1 MTPASRPAPGNPDPD
16 APARPDRLFDAY
28 VFDLD
33 GTIYLGDRLL
43 PGVAATIELLRGR
56 NVPLRFL
63 SNNPT
68 RDPEQYQA
76 KLTDLGLPT
85 PRADITNPI
94 VTTVRW
100 LRTHHPGAVVFP
112 IAEQPLITALT
123 RAGIRTSDDPAAIDI
138 VLASFDRGFDYRK
151 LQIAF
156 DALWFHKRAIL
167 VQTNPDRFCPL
178 PGGRGEP
185 DCAAI
190 VAAIEACTGVACSA
204 NFGKPD
210 PLMVAEAL
218 AGLDV
223 APERTLM
230 VGDRLATDIAMGRAA
245 GMSTALL
252 LTGDSTLTDAS
263 ALDPEQRPHYVLDTL
278 DQLIPPDVWEHHGR
292 SSSHA

>member
-1 MTPASRPAPGNPDPD
+1 MAAAALPDN
-16 APARPDRLFDAY
+16 ARPDRLFDAY

-33 GTIYLGDRLL
+33 GTIYLGDHLL
-43 PGVAATIELLRGR
+43 PGVAATIGLLRKRGIP
-56 NVPLRFL
+56 VRFL

-68 RDPEQYQA
+68 KDPLAYQE
-76 KLTDLGLPT
+76 KLEALGLPT
-85 PRADITNPI
+85 PLPDIANTI

-100 LRTHHPGAVVFP
+100 LTSHHPDAVVFP
-112 IAEQPLITALT
+112 IAERPLIAALAA
-123 RAGIRTSDDPAAIDI
+123 AGIRMSEDPAEIDI
-138 VLASFDRGFDYRK
+138 VLASYDRTFDYRK

-167 VQTNPDRFCPL
+167 VQTNPDRYCPF

-190 VAAIEACTGVACSA
+190 VAAIEACTGVTCSA

-218 AGLDV
+218 EGYDV
-223 APERTLM
+223 APGRTMM

-245 GMSTALL
+245 GMNTALV
-252 LTGDSTLTDAS
+252 LTGDSTLTEAS
-263 ALDPEQRPHYVLDTL
+263 ALPVKQRPHYVLATL
-278 DQLIPPDVWEHHGR
+278 DQLIPQDVWD
-292 SSSHA
+292 S